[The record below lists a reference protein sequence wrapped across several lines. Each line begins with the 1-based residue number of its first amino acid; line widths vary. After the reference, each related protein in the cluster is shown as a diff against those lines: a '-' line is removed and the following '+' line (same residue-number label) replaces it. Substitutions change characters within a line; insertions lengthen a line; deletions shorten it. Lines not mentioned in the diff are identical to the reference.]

1 MIILNP
7 GDPRGENELWQQR
20 SAELKMRTDQM
31 ENTEE
36 NYNKGATNG
45 KDATD
50 E

>member
-1 MIILNP
+1 MSC
-7 GDPRGENELWQQR
+7 GSRGVL
-20 SAELKMRTDQM
+20 SLKMRTDQM